1 MDDPCQIMLG
11 VGVFLAC
18 RAMKTLLLNHALY
31 FTHFS
36 PSNLVSN
43 PFSPFLSRQSSRDD
57 SGKKIAEINGPLGVA
72 QWNPS
77 PSSWRLGGGAA
88 LVVNY
93 GLFEVVGGYVRRVQ
107 PSVYHEEDNNIAC
120 VFQGYLSNLDELI
133 ERYCDHSGQPSGSP
147 KSVAARDPREAAAQ
161 VIYRMFAR
169 GEEPLILLS
178 ELQGQYAF
186 VLYDSEK
193 KQVFAARDSSG
204 KEPLFVEIA
213 DDGAISLAN
222 TRLSVP
228 SHDGIGYVQWSE
240 LLPGHYVAGK
250 GGLKVKQFALT
261 PAQLSAREYYDTLED
276 ELSPTA
282 VGSSGRRSLSD
293 DFAEIGIVG

>member
-1 MDDPCQIMLG
+1 
-11 VGVFLAC
+11 
-18 RAMKTLLLNHALY
+18 MKTLLLDHALY
-31 FTHFS
+31 FTHFFPQTS
-36 PSNLVSN
+36 PLIR
-43 PFSPFLSRQSSRDD
+43 PAQFFSRQSSKDY
-57 SGKKIAEINGPLGVA
+57 SEQKIAGINGPLGAA

-93 GLFEVVGGYVRRVQ
+93 GLFEVVGGHVHRVQ
-107 PSVYHEEDNNIAC
+107 PSVYHEVDNNIAC

-133 ERYCDHSGQPSGSP
+133 ERYCDNSGSP

-204 KEPLFVEIA
+204 REPLFVEIA

-228 SHDGIGYVQWSE
+228 SHDGMGYVQWSE
-240 LLPGHYVAGK
+240 LPPGHYVAGK

-282 VGSSGRRSLSD
+282 GSSGRSLSD
-293 DFAEIGIVG
+293 DFAEIGIFG

>member
-1 MDDPCQIMLG
+1 LHSQ
-11 VGVFLAC
+11 
-18 RAMKTLLLNHALY
+18 
-31 FTHFS
+31 
-36 PSNLVSN
+36 
-43 PFSPFLSRQSSRDD
+43 SRQSSKDH
-57 SGKKIAEINGPLGVA
+57 SEKKLAAIDGPLGVA

-77 PSSWRLGGGAA
+77 PSSWRLGNGAA

-93 GLFEVVGGYVRRVQ
+93 GLFEVVGGHVHRVQ
-107 PSVYHEEDNNIAC
+107 PSVYHEEDNNLAC

-133 ERYCDHSGQPSGSP
+133 ERYCDPAGHPSGSSP

-186 VLYDSEK
+186 ALYDSDR

-204 KEPLFVEIA
+204 REPLFVEIA

-222 TRLSVP
+222 SPLSVP
-228 SHDGIGYVQWSE
+228 AHDGIGYVEWSE

-282 VGSSGRRSLSD
+282 GSSSGRRSLSD
-293 DFAEIGIVG
+293 EFAEIGIVG

>member
-1 MDDPCQIMLG
+1 M
-11 VGVFLAC
+11 
-18 RAMKTLLLNHALY
+18 
-31 FTHFS
+31 
-36 PSNLVSN
+36 
-43 PFSPFLSRQSSRDD
+43 
-57 SGKKIAEINGPLGVA
+57 GVA

-77 PSSWRLGGGAA
+77 PSSWKLGGGAA

-93 GLFEVVGGYVRRVQ
+93 GLFEVVGGHVHRVQ
-107 PSVYHEEDNNIAC
+107 PSVYHEEDNNVAC

-133 ERYCDHSGQPSGSP
+133 ERYCDPSGQPSGSP

-186 VLYDSEK
+186 ALYDNEK
-193 KQVFAARDSSG
+193 KQIFAARDSSG

-222 TRLSVP
+222 SRLSVP
-228 SHDGIGYVQWSE
+228 SHDGIGYVEWSE

-276 ELSPTA
+276 ELSPT
-282 VGSSGRRSLSD
+282 GDSSGRRSLSD
-293 DFAEIGIVG
+293 DFAEIGIVD